1 MLYNHG
7 WEKQQTQ
14 KPKGSGPKKGQ
25 RAKKCTKKI
34 LPLPRKYYLILF
46 ALSTTKTFRATTEK
60 YK

>member
-1 MLYNHG
+1 MLYNQVC
-7 WEKQQTQ
+7 EKQQTQ

-25 RAKKCTKKI
+25 GAKKRIKNI
-34 LPLPRKYYLILF
+34 LPLPRNYYLILF